1 MGRISK
7 GYVYI
12 HKLGTGEYEAVG
24 YSWDGYII
32 TSPVYDKD
40 RKRAYMKIYNQL
52 NRVDSKRG

>member
-12 HKLGTGEYEAVG
+12 HKLGNGEYEAVG

-32 TSPVYDKD
+32 TAPVYDRN
-40 RKRAYMKIYNQL
+40 RKKAYMKIYNKL
-52 NRVDSKRG
+52 THNESTK